1 MQAEYVQAYAE
12 LYQRHWWW
20 RAREAL
26 VLDEIRRRAPA
37 GGYGPILDIGCGS
50 GLFFEKLRALGEP
63 EGVEG
68 DPLWRDYGPPGPG
81 KVHYRF
87 FDESFDE
94 GRRYG
99 LILMLDIVEHVERDD
114 ALLGHAVNLLA
125 PDGVLLVTVPAFL
138 SAWTKHDELN
148 LHKTRYTR
156 ASFAETA
163 RKAGM
168 RLDKTRYFFQALY
181 FAKLATRALET
192 FRDAEPGIPQIPG
205 EGLNRLLIRGARVEQ
220 ALAAALPFGSSLM
233 AIGGR
238 LEPAASPF

>member
-1 MQAEYVQAYAE
+1 MQAEYVQVYAE

-20 RAREAL
+20 RSREEL
-26 VLDEIRRRAPA
+26 VLEEIRRRRPA

-50 GLFFEKLRALGEP
+50 GLFFERLREFGEP

-68 DPLWRDYGPPGPG
+68 DALWREHGPPGPG
-81 KVHYRF
+81 TVHYRM

-114 ALLGHAVNLLA
+114 ELLGHAVNLLSEG
-125 PDGVLLVTVPAFL
+125 GVLLVTVPAFR
-138 SAWTKHDELN
+138 SAWTRHDDLN

-156 ASFAETA
+156 QTFLETA

-168 RLDKTRYFFQALY
+168 SVDKTRYFFQSLY
-181 FAKLATRALET
+181 FAKLATRA
-192 FRDAEPGIPQIPG
+192 AEAVWPAEPAVPGIPG
-205 EGLNRLLIRGARVEQ
+205 GGLNDLLIRGARLEQ
-220 ALAAALPFGSSLM
+220 KVAGGLPFGSSLM
-233 AIGGR
+233 AIGGKAR
-238 LEPAASPF
+238 G

>member
-20 RAREAL
+20 RSREEL
-26 VLDEIRRRAPA
+26 VLEEIRRRRPE

-50 GLFFEKLRALGEP
+50 GLLFDKLREHGEP

-68 DPLWRDYGPPGPG
+68 DVLWRDHGPPGPG
-81 KVHYRF
+81 KVHYRM
-87 FDESFDE
+87 FDETFDE

-114 ALLGHAVNLLA
+114 DLVRHAVNLLA
-125 PDGVLLVTVPAFL
+125 DDGVLLITVPAFL
-138 SAWTKHDELN
+138 SAWTRHDDLN

-156 ASFAETA
+156 GTFLETA

-168 RLDKTRYFFQALY
+168 RVDQTRYFFQSLY
-181 FAKLATRALET
+181 FAKLATRAVE
-192 FRDAEPGIPQIPG
+192 AVAPSEPGIPGIPG
-205 EGLNRLLIRGARVEQ
+205 SGLNNLLIKGARVEQ
-220 ALAAALPFGSSLM
+220 KLAGSLPFGSSLM
-233 AIGGR
+233 VIGGKMR
-238 LEPAASPF
+238 S